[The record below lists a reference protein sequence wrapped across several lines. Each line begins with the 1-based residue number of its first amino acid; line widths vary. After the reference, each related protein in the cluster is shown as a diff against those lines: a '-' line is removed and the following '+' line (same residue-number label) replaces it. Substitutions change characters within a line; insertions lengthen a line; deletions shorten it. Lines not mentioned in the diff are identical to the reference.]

1 MSRFTNL
8 VTASI
13 AKPVF
18 TGLLVALAWT
28 AVPGQAQA
36 AEQVSMAMSTTTSV
50 TSATP
55 ASIANQAYRGEL
67 ANIPSYQT
75 LIEELSSGRLTANQV
90 ITAAGAK
97 PSHEL
102 EQEVVEFIRIYG
114 GDLN

>member
-36 AEQVSMAMSTTTSV
+36 AEQVSMAMSTISV

-67 ANIPSYQT
+67 ASIPSYQT
-75 LIEELSSGRLTANQV
+75 LIEELSSGRITASQV
-90 ITAAGAK
+90 ITAAGAT